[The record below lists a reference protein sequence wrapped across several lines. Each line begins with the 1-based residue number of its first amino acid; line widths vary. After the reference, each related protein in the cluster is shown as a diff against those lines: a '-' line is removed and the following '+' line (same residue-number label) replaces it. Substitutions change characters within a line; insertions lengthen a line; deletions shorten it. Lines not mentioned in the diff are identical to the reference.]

1 MTVDMIIALC
11 ALLAGGAIG
20 FAWAWTRF
28 SARLRQADAALMAK
42 TGELAVEQQSRAIE
56 RDSHARL
63 VAEKEA
69 TYRELLEARRREFAE
84 LIRTLEEKFANLAA
98 ATLESKAKNLTEVNQ
113 TSLAAALKP
122 LAEQLGRFQ
131 EATQKAQNDNRAL
144 GQSIHQDIE
153 TIGRYAKDLSDFS
166 VAIKS
171 GNTVQGRK
179 GEEILAEK
187 LRQAGL
193 EENVTFFLQEGT
205 GQDRPDAQVCD
216 AENRWLIIDSKVSLT
231 AFIDSRS
238 EALDDATRRQRLKDH
253 VESVRSR
260 IVSLRDKKYPEVFAR
275 QYPERNYLPVA
286 AMFVPYESALAA
298 ALEADPSLWQLA
310 LAGNVVLV
318 TPLTLTAYLRL
329 VYLAWQNRKVEQ
341 GCEEIIKDAEELLSR
356 MNGFLLAF
364 EGVGTALKTAQTSYD
379 DAWKVIVE
387 HPKGQTIGGSA
398 RKLCAAGLK
407 LLNKKGEKKALA
419 RCLQQSSEVADV

>member
-1 MTVDMIIALC
+1 MTVDLIIVLS
-11 ALLAGGAIG
+11 ALLAGGAVG

-42 TGELAVEQQSRAIE
+42 TGELDVEQQSRAIE

-69 TYRELLEARRREFAE
+69 TYRELLEAKRREFAE
-84 LIRTLEEKFANLAA
+84 MIRTLEEKFANLAA
-98 ATLESKAKNLTEVNQ
+98 TTLESKAKNLAEVNQ

-122 LAEQLGRFQ
+122 LTEQLGRFQ
-131 EATQKAQNDNRAL
+131 EATQKAQSDNRAL

-216 AENRWLIIDSKVSLT
+216 AENRWLIIDSKVVLT
-231 AFIDSRS
+231 AYFRKSKA
-238 EALDDATRRQRLKDH
+238 ENT
-253 VESVRSR
+253 EGG
-260 IVSLRDKKYPEVFAR
+260 IV
-275 QYPERNYLPVA
+275 
-286 AMFVPYESALAA
+286 YESAMRDL
-298 ALEADPSLWQLA
+298 
-310 LAGNVVLV
+310 
-318 TPLTLTAYLRL
+318 
-329 VYLAWQNRKVEQ
+329 
-341 GCEEIIKDAEELLSR
+341 
-356 MNGFLLAF
+356 
-364 EGVGTALKTAQTSYD
+364 
-379 DAWKVIVE
+379 
-387 HPKGQTIGGSA
+387 
-398 RKLCAAGLK
+398 
-407 LLNKKGEKKALA
+407 
-419 RCLQQSSEVADV
+419 